1 MAASPKH
8 RRSSSKRDSARGS
21 NRYDSTLTRAKT
33 VKKKGGKLLAKS
45 KISGKLV
52 PSHRISKE
60 NPEYKGFKLKV
71 KSKK

>member
-1 MAASPKH
+1 MGAAPKH
-8 RRSSSKRDSARGS
+8 RRSASKRNSTRGS

-33 VKKKGGKLLAKS
+33 VKRNGGKFLAKS
-45 KISGKLV
+45 KVTGKFA
-52 PSHRISKE
+52 PAHRVSAE